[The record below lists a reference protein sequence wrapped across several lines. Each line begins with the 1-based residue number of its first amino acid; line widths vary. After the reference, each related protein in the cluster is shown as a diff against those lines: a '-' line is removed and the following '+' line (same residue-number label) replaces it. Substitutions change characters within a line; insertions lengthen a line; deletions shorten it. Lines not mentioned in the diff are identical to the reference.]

1 MDSNDN
7 VMTIRMSPFTIKK
20 KDPKKHRRLN
30 KFTNRRVMYI
40 MMIKAGGLT
49 NLTEPKMCHSLKPP
63 LEIRVWT
70 PEVRPPGTLT
80 TEALEDGYVNPKAK

>member
-1 MDSNDN
+1 
-7 VMTIRMSPFTIKK
+7 
-20 KDPKKHRRLN
+20 
-30 KFTNRRVMYI
+30 